1 LIVVIFILPEQR
13 SRQISRR
20 PLKPPQAMTLASP
33 ERLSIRYDALMA
45 NRRNSQSRARNEKR
59 HGA

>member
-1 LIVVIFILPEQR
+1 
-13 SRQISRR
+13 
-20 PLKPPQAMTLASP
+20 MTLASP

-45 NRRNSQSRARNEKR
+45 IRRNSQSRARNEKR